1 MKTSGRSKQV
11 MASMF
16 IALMPFIS
24 SCSEA
29 AASDPKP
36 TSSATTD
43 AASETPSAPA
53 ATRSSSPSSQASSTA
68 RTNDGTG
75 FWLEY
80 IREKAVTRTILGQS
94 DGELLSSAKG
104 MCERMKRGE
113 LFEEVSYSLVTLG
126 LPKPYQADMTLI
138 FGSGTAAFCP
148 EFLVQTGG
156 GDDAIL
162 ERLRTVAPGIAHNP
176 DATILAQAR
185 SACPSATAGPA
196 QAAATVHEARR
207 VWGNEQGYKFIFIS
221 VLNYCSSGLNNIISN
236 K

>member
-1 MKTSGRSKQV
+1 
-11 MASMF
+11 MASMV
-16 IALMPFIS
+16 IALAPIIS

-29 AASDPKP
+29 AASDPRP
-36 TSSATTD
+36 TSSATTE
-43 AASETPSAPA
+43 AASGTPSAPA
-53 ATRSSSPSSQASSTA
+53 APRSSSPSSSTA
-68 RTNDGTG
+68 RTNDDKS

-80 IREKAVTRTILGQS
+80 IRDKAVTKTILGQS
-94 DGELLSSAKG
+94 DDELVSSAKG

-113 LFEEVSYSLVTLG
+113 LFEEVSYSMVTLG
-126 LPKPYQADMTLI
+126 LPKQYQADMTLI

-148 EFLVQTGG
+148 EFLIQTGG
-156 GDDAIL
+156 GDEAIL
-162 ERLRTVAPGIAHNP
+162 DRLRTVAPGIAHNP

-207 VWGNEQGYKFIFIS
+207 AWGNEQGYKFIFIS
-221 VLNYCSSGLNNIISN
+221 VLNYCSSGLNNIIAN